1 MFLRY
6 FLGEVG
12 IMTEKLYN
20 IDSYIKEFTAK
31 VLSCEKV
38 QNGYIIVLDKTAF
51 FPEAGGQPSDI
62 GFLDD
67 AKVFDVQIKND
78 VLYHYTD
85 KEIGV
90 GQAVN
95 GSIDFE
101 RRFDFMQQHSAE
113 HIVSGVANR
122 LYGCQNVGF
131 HLSEEIVTLDFDKL
145 LSREEILMVEELA
158 NKAVFE
164 NNKINTYYPETE
176 KLEKLN
182 YRSKGELE
190 GAVRIVE
197 IENTDMCACCAP
209 HVKFTGEIG
218 LIKLLSSEKLR
229 GGVRIELK
237 AGMRALKDYNE
248 RFSNTAKIGDML
260 AVKYF
265 ETADAVARL
274 MNNISEQKALLTSL
288 KRKITEQ
295 KVNLFNAENRI
306 SAEFEDDLEVKELQI
321 YADALYKKA
330 GGIRAVFSQNGEDT
344 YTFAIC
350 GQPQELDEFFKDFK
364 LKFNVKGGGR
374 NGMVQ
379 GTVIAKKESITAF
392 LRG

>member
-1 MFLRY
+1 
-6 FLGEVG
+6 
-12 IMTEKLYN
+12 MTEKLYDIN
-20 IDSYIKEFTAK
+20 SYTKEFTAT
-31 VLSCEKV
+31 VLSCEKTES
-38 QNGYIIVLDKTAF
+38 GYVVVLDKTAF
-51 FPEAGGQPSDI
+51 FPEAGGQKSDI
-62 GFLDD
+62 GFLNE
-67 AKVFDVQIKND
+67 AEVYDVQIEDD
-78 VLYHYTD
+78 VLYHFIN
-85 KEIGV
+85 EELPV
-90 GQAVN
+90 GQEVKGIIN
-95 GSIDFE
+95 FE

-131 HLSEEIVTLDFDKL
+131 HLSEDIVTLDFDKPL
-145 LSREEILMVEELA
+145 NRDEILKVEELA

-218 LIKLLSSEKLR
+218 LIKLLASEKLR

-237 AGMRALKDYNE
+237 AGARALKDYNE
-248 RFSNTAKIGDML
+248 RFFATAKIGDML
-260 AVKYF
+260 AVKYN

-274 MNNISEQKALLTSL
+274 VNNISEQKAVITSL

-295 KVNLFNAENRI
+295 KVNSFNAETEI
-306 SAEFEDDLEVKELQI
+306 SAEFEEGLEIKELQI

-330 GGIRAVFSQNGEDT
+330 GGTRAVLSQNGDGT
-344 YTFAIC
+344 YAFAIC
-350 GQPQELDEFFKDFK
+350 GDKDNLDDFFAGFK
-364 LKFNVKGGGR
+364 SQFTVKGGGR

-379 GTVIAKKESITAF
+379 GTVTATEEELKNF
-392 LRG
+392 F